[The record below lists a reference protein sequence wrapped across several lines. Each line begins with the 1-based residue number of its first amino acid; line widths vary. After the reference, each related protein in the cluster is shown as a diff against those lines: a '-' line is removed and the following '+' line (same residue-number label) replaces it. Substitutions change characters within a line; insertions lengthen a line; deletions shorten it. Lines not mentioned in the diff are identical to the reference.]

1 MAIAALTISIVS
13 ALVAA
18 FGLWYVRRSAAAAE
32 RGATAAEG
40 TERSATIQAEATRAQ
55 AAAGEKQLVIDRERF
70 HQELTPVL
78 EGSVRRRPSWRGGP
92 PNTDRILEVRVSKG
106 LPLARLTLHL
116 PAGTYIGRSR
126 SVPSIMAHDLSYPEV
141 GSPTI
146 GPGHPAT
153 WDVVVGKD
161 APASFTATAD
171 CRDEYGKQW
180 FDVEVLVK
188 REND

>member
-1 MAIAALTISIVS
+1 MAIAALTISIVR

-32 RGATAAEG
+32 RSATAAEG

-92 PNTDRILEVRVSKG
+92 PNTERILEGRGRTG
-106 LPLARLTLHL
+106 LPR
-116 PAGTYIGRSR
+116 
-126 SVPSIMAHDLSYPEV
+126 
-141 GSPTI
+141 
-146 GPGHPAT
+146 
-153 WDVVVGKD
+153 
-161 APASFTATAD
+161 
-171 CRDEYGKQW
+171 
-180 FDVEVLVK
+180 
-188 REND
+188 